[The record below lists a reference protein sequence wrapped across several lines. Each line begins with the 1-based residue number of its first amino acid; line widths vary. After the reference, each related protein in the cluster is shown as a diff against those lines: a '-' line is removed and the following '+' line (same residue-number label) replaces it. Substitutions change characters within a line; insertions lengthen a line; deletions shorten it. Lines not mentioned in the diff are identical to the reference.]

1 MTESPLLVS
10 IDGTGDEL
18 GGSGRTKVYELI
30 KEHELTA
37 VKIGRRTFVTRS
49 SIEAYVDR
57 LAAKAGEVSVA
68 G

>member
-1 MTESPLLVS
+1 MTESLLVN
-10 IDGTGDEL
+10 ITDTGHAL

-30 KEHELTA
+30 KDRELTA
-37 VKIGRRTFVTRS
+37 VKIGRRTFVTHA

-57 LAAKAGEVSVA
+57 LTGTAGELVA